1 MYILR
6 DTKNTGNPGQPEL
19 LTVKAAAAALSIST
33 RHLLR
38 LRDAGDVP
46 APLKIGRSVRWRR
59 AELRDWCNAGCP
71 SPRRTGWAWDPS
83 N

>member
-6 DTKNTGNPGQPEL
+6 DAKNTGNPGRPEL
-19 LTVKAAAAALSIST
+19 IAATAAAVLLGIST

-38 LRDAGDVP
+38 LRDMGDIP

-59 AELRDWCNAGCP
+59 AELRDWLSAGCP
-71 SPRRTGWAWDPS
+71 SPRRTGWTWNPS

>member
-1 MYILR
+1 M
-6 DTKNTGNPGQPEL
+6 NPEL
-19 LTVKAAAAALSIST
+19 LTVKAAAAVLGVST

-38 LRDAGDVP
+38 LRDMGDVP

-59 AELRDWCNAGCP
+59 AELHAWFNAGCP
-71 SPRRTGWAWDPS
+71 SPRRTGWTWNPS